1 MKKILMLFSLL
12 LLTGSFVMAQT
23 VQISGTVTSSEDGL
37 ALPGVSVIV
46 KGTTL
51 GMITGADGKYVI
63 SVPAN
68 AQTLVFS
75 FIGFKTQEL
84 SIKGST
90 KIDVVLEQDLFKVD
104 EVVVVAYG
112 TTQKR
117 DIAGSI
123 ASVKGD
129 AIKSIPVQSFDQSLQ
144 GKAAGVSIT
153 LPNGVLNNPPVI
165 RVRGYNSITGSSSPL
180 IVVDG
185 VPVFTGDVSSN
196 SSASNTLADINPADI
211 ASMEILKDASATA
224 VYGSRAANGVILI
237 TTKRGAASDKP
248 KITYD
253 VYVGWSKPYKLFD
266 LMNAAQYVEH
276 KNLARKNYN
285 DIRLLN
291 AAPNNTP
298 LDAGAMFFL
307 STDANGNTIDTKWS
321 DYIYKTG
328 FQQNQSLSI
337 SGATKSTNYYLSVGY
352 TDQAGIIVKN
362 QFTRKNVR
370 LNIEQKVTDYLSLNA
385 NFGYTNSFNAA
396 PNTGS
401 LAGQAFNTSGIARL
415 AFVTSPIVGPYNIA
429 EAPKVYNDGKLNLNG
444 NNLGTWGNPGGS
456 LGYLNPIPVIENNKF
471 TSENERLLATFSAT
485 LTPLKGLSL
494 KTIYGIDN
502 IGTEGISF
510 QSPIQ
515 GDGYSLNGTASN
527 TFNRRNRWTWTN
539 TVNYMK
545 TFADRFN
552 VNLLGG
558 AEEQFTTVNGWGGN
572 RQSVADPFFTTY
584 QGSWV
589 TPVNPGGLS
598 QTENYFISYFTRVNF
613 NYSKKYYIE
622 LSGRR
627 DGFSGLAPGKKFGTF
642 GGASLMWAL
651 SEENFIKSAISE
663 YVSDLR
669 LKASYGRVGNISGID
684 NFGSLFLYSAGVYSL
699 VPTLFFSQAGNADL
713 KWESSD
719 KYDLGLSFGILKD
732 RIQVEMSYFY
742 NDINNLILNT
752 PQAPSKGIPG
762 NTIPQNVGSMF
773 NKGFELF
780 LTSYNISKKNLQWT
794 TTFNLSTLKNE
805 VTSLAPGLDYITGY
819 SGGTTETTNRTLVG
833 YPIGM
838 IFGVMTN
845 GVDPDNGRR
854 IFLNKDGRE
863 VLFSNYV
870 PVGKSNWT
878 YRDDGTTAPAISIA
892 TDGKPLGSP
901 IPKIYGG
908 LENSLNYYGFDL
920 NVSLT
925 YAFDFYN
932 YFGSKAG
939 LRDQRFW
946 NNSVEVYETAW
957 KLPGDITDIPK
968 PIFGD
973 NLSNG
978 STMVAS
984 QNVERGDY
992 VKVRNLSMGYTF
1004 KKLPSQLGIQSIRL
1018 YTQLFN
1024 AFVFTKYTG
1033 SDPEVSTN
1041 GDTNLSP
1048 GIDRNTAPQ
1057 ARTYTF
1063 GINVNF

>member
-1 MKKILMLFSLL
+1 M
-12 LLTGSFVMAQT
+12 
-23 VQISGTVTSSEDGL
+23 
-37 ALPGVSVIV
+37 PGVNVSV
-46 KGTTL
+46 KGATI
-51 GMITGADGKYVI
+51 GAITGADGKYTI
-63 SVPAN
+63 SAPAN
-68 AQTLVFS
+68 AQALVFS
-75 FIGFKTQEL
+75 FIGFRTQEVA
-84 SIKGST
+84 IGGKT

-123 ASVKGD
+123 SSIKGD
-129 AIKSIPVQSFDQSLQ
+129 AIKTVPVQSFDQSLQ
-144 GKAAGVSIT
+144 GKATGVSIT
-153 LPNGVLNNPPVI
+153 LPNGVLNNAPVI
-165 RVRGYNSITGSSSPL
+165 RIRGYNSITGSSSPL
-180 IVVDG
+180 VVVDG
-185 VPVFTGDVSSN
+185 IPVFTGDVSSN
-196 SSASNTLADINPADI
+196 SAASNTLADINPADI

-253 VYVGWSKPYKLFD
+253 VYIGWSKPYKLFD
-266 LMNAAQYVEH
+266 VMNAAQYVEH

-291 AAPNNTP
+291 TLPANQTP

-321 DYIYKTG
+321 DYIYQTG
-328 FQQNQSLSI
+328 FQQNHSLSI

-362 QFTRKNVR
+362 KFTRKNVR
-370 LNIEQKVTDYLSLNA
+370 LNIDQKVTNYFKLGV
-385 NFGYTNSFNAA
+385 NFGYTNSYNAA

-401 LAGQAFNTSGIARL
+401 TPGAAFNTSGIARL

-429 EAPKVYNDGKLNLNG
+429 KAPNVYDDGKLNLNG

-471 TSENERLLATFSAT
+471 TNESERIITTFSAT
-485 LTPLKGLSL
+485 LTPLKGLTL
-494 KTIYGIDN
+494 KTVYGIDN

-510 QSPIQ
+510 QSPVQ
-515 GDGYSLNGTASN
+515 GDGYSSNGTASN
-527 TFNRRNRWTWTN
+527 TFNRRNRWTWSN
-539 TVNYMK
+539 TVNYTN
-545 TFADRFN
+545 TFSDRFN
-552 VNLLGG
+552 LGLLGG
-558 AEEQFTTVNGWGGN
+558 VEEGYTTVNGWGGN
-572 RQSVADPFFTTY
+572 RSGVADPFFTTY

-589 TPVNPGGLS
+589 TPLNPGGLS
-598 QTENYFISYFTRVNF
+598 QTENYFISYFARANF
-613 NYSKKYYIE
+613 NYSKKYYLE

-642 GGASLMWAL
+642 YGASLMWAL
-651 SEENFIKSAISE
+651 SEENFIKGAIGD

-699 VPTLFFSQAGNADL
+699 VPTLYFSQAGNADL
-713 KWESSD
+713 QWETSD
-719 KYDLGLSFGILKD
+719 KYDIGLSFGILKD
-732 RIQVEMSYFY
+732 RVQVEMSYFY
-742 NDINNLILNT
+742 NDVNNLILNT

-773 NKGFELF
+773 NKGFELS
-780 LTSYNISKKNLQWT
+780 LTSYNISKRNLQWT

-819 SGGTTETTNRTLVG
+819 SGGTTETTNRTIVG

-838 IFGVMTN
+838 IFGVRTN

-854 IFLNKDGRE
+854 IFLDKDGRE
-863 VLFSNYV
+863 VLYSNYV
-870 PVGKSNWT
+870 PVGQSNWT

-901 IPKIYGG
+901 LPKIYGG
-908 LENSLNYYGFDL
+908 LENSLNYYGFDV

-946 NNSVEVYETAW
+946 NNSVEVYENAW
-957 KLPGDITDIPK
+957 KNPGDITDIPK
-968 PIFGD
+968 PVFGD

-984 QNVERGDY
+984 QNVERGGY
-992 VKVRNLSMGYTF
+992 VKVRNLIVGYTF
-1004 KKLPSQLGIQSIRL
+1004 KKLPPRFGIQSVRL

-1048 GIDRNTAPQ
+1048 GVDRNTAPQ

>member
-1 MKKILMLFSLL
+1 MF
-12 LLTGSFVMAQT
+12 FVLVVASTVLAFGQT
-23 VQISGTVTSSEDGL
+23 VQITGTVTSSDEGL
-37 ALPGVSVIV
+37 AMPGVNVTV
-46 KGTTL
+46 KGTTI
-51 GMITGADGKYVI
+51 GTITAADGKYLI
-63 SVPAN
+63 SAPTSAKI
-68 AQTLVFS
+68 LVFS
-75 FIGFKTQEL
+75 FIGYRPQEVPIEGKTR
-84 SIKGST
+84 IDT
-90 KIDVVLEQDLFKVD
+90 KLEQDLFNVE

-117 DIAGSI
+117 EIAGAI

-129 AIKSIPVQSFDQSLQ
+129 AIKSVPVQSFDQSLQ
-144 GKAAGVSIT
+144 GKAAGVNIT
-153 LPNGVLNNPPVI
+153 MPNGVLNNPPVI

-196 SSASNTLADINPADI
+196 NSASNTLADINPADI
-211 ASMEILKDASATA
+211 ASMDILKDASATA

-237 TTKRGAASDKP
+237 TTKRGSVGEKA

-253 VYVGWSKPYKLFD
+253 GYFGWSKPYKLFD

-276 KNLARKNYN
+276 KNLARQNYN
-285 DIRLLN
+285 DIRLQN

-298 LDAGAMFFL
+298 LDGGAMFFL
-307 STDANGNTIDTKWS
+307 SYDANGKPIDTRWS
-321 DYIYKTG
+321 DYIYRTG
-328 FQQNQSLSI
+328 FQHNQSLSV
-337 SGATKSTNYYLSVGY
+337 SGATKSTNYYLSIGY

-370 LNIEQKVTDYLSLNA
+370 LNIDQKVTNYLSLSA
-385 NFGYTNSFNAA
+385 NFGYTDSYNAA

-401 LAGQAFNTSGIARL
+401 LPGQAFNTSGIARL

-429 EAPKVYNDGKLNLNG
+429 ITPNVFNDGKLNLNG
-444 NNLGTWGNPGGS
+444 NNLGVWGNPGGS

-471 TSENERLLATFSAT
+471 TSESERLLATFSAT
-485 LTPLKGLSL
+485 LTPLKGLSIST
-494 KTIYGIDN
+494 KYGIDN

-515 GDGYSLNGTASN
+515 GDGYSSNGTASN
-527 TFNRRNRWTWTN
+527 TFARRNRWNWTN
-539 TVNYMK
+539 QVNYTR
-545 TFADRFN
+545 TFAEKFN
-552 VNLLGG
+552 LGVLAG
-558 AEEQFTTVNGWGGN
+558 TEQQYTTVNGWGGN
-572 RQSVADPFFTTY
+572 RSGVADPFFTTY

-589 TPVNPGGLS
+589 TPLNPGGLS
-598 QTENYFISYFTRVNF
+598 QSENFFISYFARVNF
-613 NYSKKYYIE
+613 NYAKKYYFEI
-622 LSGRR
+622 SGRR
-627 DGFSGLAPGKKFGTF
+627 DGFSGLAIGKKFGNF
-642 GGASLMWAL
+642 GGASVMWAL
-651 SEENFIKSAISE
+651 SQENFISNSIGK
-663 YVSDLR
+663 YFSDLR
-669 LKASYGRVGNISGID
+669 LKASFGRVGNMSGIS
-684 NFGSLFLYSAGVYSL
+684 NYGSMFLYSASVYGT
-699 VPTLFFSQAGNADL
+699 VPTLYFSQAGNADL
-713 KWESSD
+713 QWESSD

-732 RIQVEMSYFY
+732 RVQVDLSYFY
-742 NDINNLILNT
+742 NNINQLILDT

-773 NKGFELF
+773 NKGFELSI
-780 LTSYNISKKNLQWT
+780 TSYNLNKKNLQWT
-794 TTFNLSTLKNE
+794 TTLNLSTLKNE
-805 VTSLAPGLDYITGY
+805 VTALAPGLDFITGY
-819 SGGTTETTNRTLVG
+819 SGGSTETTNRTIVG

-838 IFGVMTN
+838 IFGVKTN
-845 GVDPDNGRR
+845 GVDPANGSR
-854 IFLNKDGRE
+854 IFLDKNGRE
-863 VLFSNYV
+863 VLYSFTV
-870 PVGKSNWT
+870 PVGISNWT
-878 YRDDGTTAPAISIA
+878 YRDDGSTASAISIA
-892 TDGKPLGSP
+892 TDGKPLGCA

-908 LENSLNYYGFDL
+908 LENTLNSHGFDL
-920 NVSLT
+920 NISLT

-946 NNSVEVYETAW
+946 NNSVEVYKTAW
-957 KLPGDITDIPK
+957 KKPGDVTDIPK

-992 VKVRNLSMGYTF
+992 VKVRNLSLGYTF
-1004 KKLPSQLGIQSIRL
+1004 KRLPTSIGIQSIRL
-1018 YTQLFN
+1018 YSQIFN
-1024 AFVFTKYTG
+1024 AFVFTKYNG

-1057 ARTYTF
+1057 ARTITF
-1063 GINVNF
+1063 GINVAF